1 MHLHVSVVVWRGS
14 IAESRHCIA
23 VSLSGPDDAAPADD
37 LVTTLR
43 SAAKPFQ
50 LVPLVE
56 RGHAA
61 RWGWSDEQLA
71 VMAASHSGSA
81 YHVGLVRGILERIGC
96 TEDDFACGDHD
107 VFDPESRAHLAAH
120 PDDRSPIYNN
130 CSGKHAGMLCL
141 AKSEGWPLRG
151 YEQPGHPLQQSM
163 HHAVAEI
170 CGLQVSAVPT
180 AIDGCNIP
188 VFAMPLSAMARGY
201 ARLATAAEGIAPR
214 DRALARI
221 RAAMTAHPVATDG
234 AGRFNTTLMQ
244 VTGGRILAKG
254 GAEGLECIGITSRG
268 MGLALKC
275 EDGEA
280 RGVVP
285 ATVAVLEHLGELS
298 PCEAAELAAFRRPQV
313 RNPVGR
319 TTGLLEARVRAG
331 APVAE

>member
-1 MHLHVSVVVWRGS
+1 MHLEVSVVVWRGS
-14 IAESRHCIA
+14 IAESRHDVQVALSDPDGA
-23 VSLSGPDDAAPADD
+23 VATDD

-56 RGHAA
+56 RGHAE

-96 TEDDFACGDHD
+96 TDDDFACGDHD

-141 AKSEGWPLRG
+141 AKSEGWPLKG
-151 YEQPGHPLQQSM
+151 YELPEHPLQQLM
-163 HHAVAEI
+163 HRTAAEI
-170 CGLQVSAVPT
+170 CGLEVPAVAT

-188 VFAMPLSAMARGY
+188 VFAMPLGAMARGY
-201 ARLATAAEGIAPR
+201 ARLATAAVGLVPR
-214 DRALARI
+214 ERARARS
-221 RAAMTAHPVATDG
+221 RSARTAQPDATDG

-254 GAEGLECIGITSRG
+254 GAEGLECIAITSRG

-275 EDGEA
+275 EDGET

-298 PCEAAELAAFRRPQV
+298 PSEAAELAAFRRPQV
-313 RNPVGR
+313 RNHVGR
-319 TTGLLEARVRAG
+319 TTGFLEARVHAG
-331 APVAE
+331 APVAG